1 MRYKIQYVRV
11 ENQMYTF
18 DIEAN
23 SEKEATELAADAFF
37 DNEYKVVHSEEFIHD
52 ISLIEDSAPG
62 GFSADGSLHW

>member
-18 DIEAN
+18 DIEAS

-52 ISLIEDSAPG
+52 ISLIK
-62 GFSADGSLHW
+62 